1 MWDVSSLTRDQT
13 CSPRI
18 GKWSLQGHPWDTFLC
33 QRRAR
38 RCFQDARPGL
48 TSPLASARSAFLCLF
63 YTSLCCMDAVL
74 VSRATCGPV
83 CDCPLESILVSC
95 GPGFPGTT
103 GCYLPHLGRQ
113 KGHQNPTASPL
124 HLAFAAPGSLERR
137 QPPGLGPTVLSVWR
151 DNIQGRSALPFSP
164 EPLCSCSL
172 LRLPTPL
179 PDRLFLEEHVE
190 PLL

>member
-74 VSRATCGPV
+74 LFPGRPVVQCVIVLSRASLCPV
-83 CDCPLESILVSC
+83 DL
-95 GPGFPGTT
+95 GFPG
-103 GCYLPHLGRQ
+103 
-113 KGHQNPTASPL
+113 PL
-124 HLAFAAPGSLERR
+124 AATCHTWGVRKVTR
-137 QPPGLGPTVLSVWR
+137 
-151 DNIQGRSALPFSP
+151 
-164 EPLCSCSL
+164 
-172 LRLPTPL
+172 TPL
-179 PDRLFLEEHVE
+179 PALCTLPLQPRGALRGGSPLAWAPRSCRFGGTTSKADQPFPFLQSPSAPV
-190 PLL
+190 PS